1 MPEDL
6 PDRMPENMPD
16 KISENLP
23 DRMPENIPEDMA
35 KYMPEDM
42 PDRMPNRMP
51 EDMSDRMPEDLPVRK
66 YINAMVGIIR
76 NKIILLKYLFFFS
89 KILFYQNI
97 IILNIYYIFPG
108 TDVCI
113 NSYIDIINIF
123 LLFQNYS
130 SWIPSNY
137 FSIIIISLELLPPV
151 SGPSVRFNQW
161 ISKKIPKIKY

>member
-1 MPEDL
+1 MPENMSDRISKDL
-6 PDRMPENMPD
+6 PDRMPENMP
-16 KISENLP
+16 
-23 DRMPENIPEDMA
+23 ENIPEDI
-35 KYMPEDM
+35 PEDI
-42 PDRMPNRMP
+42 PDRMPDRIP
-51 EDMSDRMPEDLPVRK
+51 ENILDRMPEDLPVRK

-76 NKIILLKYLFFFS
+76 NKIILLKYFFFFS